1 MNINFCGYSACVY
14 LVNNTHFEELIS
26 LPKKYKKKSSKTQY
40 RANEFVRAKEVRLI
54 GDDGEHVG
62 VLSREDALAKAKE
75 CGKDL
80 VEVSPD
86 ADPPVC
92 KLLDFDKYRYNQQ
105 KKKQKQQKKSK
116 TEVKEIRIGLFTE
129 EHDLGFKA
137 KRVREFIEDHN
148 KVLLS
153 LHLSGRE
160 KAYGDKAKEQLQ
172 NFSEKFTDIA
182 KVERPVKRESSARI
196 SMVISP
202 RST

>member
-1 MNINFCGYSACVY
+1 M
-14 LVNNTHFEELIS
+14 
-26 LPKKYKKKSSKTQY
+26 QY
-40 RANEFVRAKEVRLI
+40 RANEFVRARRVRLI
-54 GDDGEHVG
+54 GEKGEHIG
-62 VLSREDALAKAKE
+62 VIPREEALERAKD

-105 KKKQKQQKKSK
+105 KKKQKQKKKSK

-129 EHDLGFKA
+129 EHDLDFKA
-137 KRVREFIEDHN
+137 KRVIEFIEDHN

-160 KAYGDKAKEQLQ
+160 KAYGDRAKEQLTD
-172 NFSEKFTDIA
+172 FSKRFEEVA
-182 KVERPVKRESSARI
+182 KVERGATRESSGRI
-196 SMVISP
+196 TMMISP
-202 RST
+202 KSS

>member
-1 MNINFCGYSACVY
+1 M
-14 LVNNTHFEELIS
+14 
-26 LPKKYKKKSSKTQY
+26 PKYKKKSSKTQY
-40 RANEFVRAKEVRLI
+40 RANEFVRASKVRLI
-54 GDDGEHVG
+54 DEKGEHVG
-62 VLSREDALAKAKE
+62 VVSRDEALEKAKQ
-75 CGKDL
+75 CNRDL

-105 KKKQKQQKKSK
+105 KKRHKQKKKSK

-129 EHDLGFKA
+129 EHDLDFKA

-160 KAYGDKAKEQLQ
+160 KAYGNKALEQLS
-172 NFSEKFTDIA
+172 NFASRFDDIA
-182 KVERPVKRESSARI
+182 KVERHPTRESSARI
-196 SMVISP
+196 SMMISP
-202 RST
+202 KST

>member
-1 MNINFCGYSACVY
+1 MR
-14 LVNNTHFEELIS
+14 
-26 LPKKYKKKSSKTQY
+26 KKQKKRSSKVRY
-40 RANEFVRAKEVRLI
+40 RANEFVRAKKVRLV
-54 GDDGEHVG
+54 GESGEHFG
-62 VLSREDALAKAKE
+62 VLSRNEALEKAKE

-105 KKKQKQQKKSK
+105 KKQQKQKKKSK

-129 EHDLGFKA
+129 EHDLEFKA

-160 KAYGDKAKEQLQ
+160 KAYGEKAKEQL
-172 NFSEKFTDIA
+172 NSFGARFDDIA
-182 KVERPVKRESSARI
+182 KVERAATRESSARI
-196 SMVISP
+196 SMMISP
-202 RST
+202 RPT